1 MVMMAAS
8 QNEGSSRNSAAAA
21 DTKAH
26 SRILAVDYGRKR
38 IGLALSDELCLTA
51 RPLATLVR
59 VNRRKDMN
67 RLREICREHQVK
79 QVIVGQPLHMT
90 GESSPLAEEAAR
102 FAARLGKE
110 AGLPVELVDERLTS
124 WEAKSIV
131 SEIGRGSRRGAAP
144 IDDVAAAVFLR
155 EYLESKRGQPHSV
168 AGGGS

>member
-1 MVMMAAS
+1 MVKMAVSNNNDAS
-8 QNEGSSRNSAAAA
+8 GSSTAEAA
-21 DTKAH
+21 TGT
-26 SRILAVDYGRKR
+26 RILAVDYGRKR

-51 RPLATLVR
+51 RPLTTLVR

-67 RLREICREHQVK
+67 RLREICREQQVK

-110 AGLPVELVDERLTS
+110 TGLPVELVDERLTT

-131 SEIGRGSRRGAAP
+131 SERGRGARRSDAA

-155 EYLESKRGQPHSV
+155 EYLESKRSQLHPV
-168 AGGGS
+168 AGGGH

>member
-1 MVMMAAS
+1 MVKMAAS
-8 QNEGSSRNSAAAA
+8 QNQRPSRSSQA
-21 DTKAH
+21 DAKVH

-110 AGLPVELVDERLTS
+110 AGLPVELVDERLTT
-124 WEAKSIV
+124 WEARGIV
-131 SEIGRGSRRGAAP
+131 SETRGPSRGAAP

-155 EYLESKRGQPHSV
+155 EYLERKPRESHSV